1 MTSLRCLMLFLLCV
15 LIVLPAAAQD
25 QTGVVPDL
33 TGLNLPQAAAELSK
47 VGLLIGKQTP
57 VTWTEGNP
65 ATPETIVEQAVAAG
79 ETLPAGSRVDLTIVG
94 TANIIMI
101 YDDNDFTMV
110 NHVGRTLDLTQVT
123 FQSSDGAASLPATRW
138 RNSLATGECVQI
150 WSVQRGT
157 AKEWPECSQTHWF
170 STTIRTNE
178 HFWTELNGV
187 SEFSMSVN
195 GEVMKTCPA
204 ALFGAE
210 PVRCE
215 FYLTTGVGA
224 TNSIDFLYINY
235 TIGEF
240 TVTNVSDDRWLTLN
254 DTRFVNYNPAEPVA
268 GSWFTLGSD
277 SIFTPTIMGSDPLL
291 LAPNQCVK
299 IRDPRLADQHP
310 LTSDCIVIGSA
321 EFTGGD
327 VFWQADFEVYNPNV
341 GIRHTCP
348 AAVRDKDVVCIMPR
362 NE

>member
-1 MTSLRCLMLFLLCV
+1 MTPLRYMMFCLLCV
-15 LIVLPAAAQD
+15 LVMLPAAAQD
-25 QTGVVPDL
+25 NTGVVPDL

-57 VTWTEGNP
+57 VTWTEGNSAVP
-65 ATPETIVEQAVAAG
+65 DTITAQAVAPG
-79 ETLPAGSRVDLTIVG
+79 ERLPAGARIDLTIVG
-94 TANIIMI
+94 KANIIMI

-110 NHVGRTLDLTQVT
+110 NAVGRTLDLTQVT
-123 FQSSDGAASLPATRW
+123 FQSSDGAAS
-138 RNSLATGECVQI
+138 
-150 WSVQRGT
+150 

-170 STTIRTNE
+170 ATTIRTTE
-178 HFWTELNGV
+178 HFWTELNSVTG
-187 SEFSMSVN
+187 FSMSIN
-195 GEVMKTCPA
+195 GEVLKTCPA

-215 FYLTTGVGA
+215 FYLTSGVGA

-240 TVTNVSDDRWLTLN
+240 TVSNVSDDRWLTLN

-268 GSWFTLGSD
+268 GSWFTLGTD
-277 SIFTPTIMGSDPLL
+277 SIFTPMITGSDPLL
-291 LAPNQCVK
+291 LAPGQCVK

-310 LTSDCIVIGSA
+310 LPSDCIVVGSA

-327 VFWQADFEVYNPNV
+327 VFWQADFEVYNPQI

-348 AAVRDKDVVCIMPR
+348 SAVRDKDVVCIMPR